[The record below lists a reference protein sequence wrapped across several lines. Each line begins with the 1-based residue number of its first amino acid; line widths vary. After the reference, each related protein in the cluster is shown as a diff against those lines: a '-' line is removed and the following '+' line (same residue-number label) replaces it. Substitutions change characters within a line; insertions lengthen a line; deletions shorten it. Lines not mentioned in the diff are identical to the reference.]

1 MVMNFLKNWFRS
13 KKQINVLLL
22 IPDSSTTQFGGM
34 GTQANGLIN
43 ACKNINFI
51 EYNPVEYNQLHFSQ
65 TINDSTFIQQ
75 IYNQS
80 LNLPPIETLKNID
93 IVHSFDASTSIQG
106 RALANMLHVPHIM
119 TLQLSMSWLIRNFYS
134 SNPDLV
140 STIELSCMEM
150 ADVCIHVSQEYL
162 MKYGVLNQNSFYMPN
177 GIDFDSWQSTTHEK
191 VDLPGR
197 PNAKKLCYIGRYA
210 EMKNIPGITQS
221 KIPDDIDLYFIG
233 GPTGGQDEI
242 FKMMHDF
249 VENTPNAYYLG
260 VKHGVDKINTLR
272 SMDAV
277 IVPSLHEPFGIV
289 CLEALASGCIL
300 LSSFKS
306 GMGEYLTEDVAINCG
321 ITPTEITAGIKT
333 WLSLSE
339 SKTQTRRYKG
349 YELCKRYSWNNSALI
364 LENIYTSV
372 LKSF

>member
-1 MVMNFLKNWFRS
+1 MNFLHS
-13 KKQINVLLL
+13 KKKINVLLL

-43 ACKNINFI
+43 ACKNVNFI
-51 EYNPVEYNQLHFSQ
+51 EYNPVKRSEVQFSLA
-65 TINDSTFIQQ
+65 INDGTFIQQ
-75 IYNQS
+75 IYDQA
-80 LNLPPIETLKNID
+80 LNLPPIETLKNVD

-134 SNPDLV
+134 SSPDLV

-150 ADVCIHVSQEYL
+150 ADVCIHVSHEYL
-162 MKYGVLNQNSFYMPN
+162 MKYGILNQNSFYMPN
-177 GIDFDSWQSTTHEK
+177 GIDFDSWQATPHEQI
-191 VDLPGR
+191 DLPGR
-197 PNAKKLCYIGRYA
+197 PGAKKLCYIGRYA
-210 EMKNIPGITQS
+210 EMKNIPGIIQS
-221 KIPDDIDLYFIG
+221 KIPDDVDLYFIG

-242 FKMMHDF
+242 FKLMHDF

-260 VKHGVDKINTLR
+260 VKHGSDKINTLR
-272 SMDAV
+272 AMDAV

-289 CLEALASGCIL
+289 CLEALASGCTL

-306 GMGEYLTEDVAINCG
+306 GMGEYLTEEVAINCG
-321 ITPTEITAGIKT
+321 VTPEEITKGIET

-339 SKTQTRRYKG
+339 SEKQTRRDNG
-349 YELCKRYSWNNSALI
+349 HELCKRYSWHNSAVI
-364 LENIYTSV
+364 LEKVYTKV
-372 LKSF
+372 IANRHY